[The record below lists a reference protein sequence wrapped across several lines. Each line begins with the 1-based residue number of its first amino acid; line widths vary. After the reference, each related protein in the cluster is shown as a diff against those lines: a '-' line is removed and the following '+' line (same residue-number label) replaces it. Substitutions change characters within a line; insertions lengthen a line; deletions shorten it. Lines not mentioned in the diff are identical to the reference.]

1 MTMGNLVEEEDHHQN
16 NNIDQFGPFST
27 HFQKDTVLKNQNNNM
42 AIGNIENRSAEL
54 QDKLKPLDEDMKIG
68 NFGPS
73 LEEDGIILPVT
84 SFSTFFKK
92 NEEIYLQN
100 AWPTVKSALEDY
112 GISCALNLVEGSM
125 TVSTTTKTRDPD
137 IIEKAKEL
145 TELLSLSV
153 PADEAI
159 RILDAKMKCDFIEI
173 GTKRGGLCV
182 KYGIDM
188 EQFRERWERFL
199 GPKNTGL
206 KTIQHLTG
214 CSVFFHGNFTVAVI
228 GKFEGLKMVRRI
240 VVDCI
245 RNKMRPSVHI
255 RRLRMNQNEHKLTK
269 KLFDQGGYRSIM
281 EASVFMKTSFDFH
294 EHIST
299 KFVEALHQIQDS
311 DVEAIADKFRLST
324 CGIILRQL
332 MPCYLGDEAAMCCLL
347 KIQSRGSQQG
357 SNSMEHGRNSQFSL
371 RLRMVTDLTKMDSL
385 EVHVDAAET
394 LCAIT
399 RLAPPGLATKICNPS
414 FIQRLLQHAME
425 DSQRKSVLTSSLSVC
440 ISLLDREREA
450 LRTNACTG
458 EHQPAHGST
467 ITVNNKIV
475 VAMLDSLGDLLK
487 LLDVSSADNML
498 LTTYGKL
505 QPPLGKHRL
514 KIVEFI
520 SVLLSVRSQAAEK
533 ELIRIAAI
541 QKVLD
546 LFFKY
551 PYNNF
556 LHHHIENIIV
566 SCLES
571 KNGPLVQHLLCE
583 CDLVGKILEAEK
595 NFTLAADSFMPTI
608 PAKGRSPPRNGNI
621 GHLTCISNKI
631 IQLGNNN
638 REIQAYLQE
647 NSVWTEWHTEVL
659 LKRNAVENVSQWACG
674 RPISSL
680 DRGRSS

>member
-1 MTMGNLVEEEDHHQN
+1 ME
-16 NNIDQFGPFST
+16 
-27 HFQKDTVLKNQNNNM
+27 
-42 AIGNIENRSAEL
+42 
-54 QDKLKPLDEDMKIG
+54 KI
-68 NFGPS
+68 N
-73 LEEDGIILPVT
+73 
-84 SFSTFFKK
+84 
-92 NEEIYLQN
+92 
-100 AWPTVKSALEDY
+100 
-112 GISCALNLVEGSM
+112 
-125 TVSTTTKTRDPD
+125 
-137 IIEKAKEL
+137 
-145 TELLSLSV
+145 
-153 PADEAI
+153 
-159 RILDAKMKCDFIEI
+159 
-173 GTKRGGLCV
+173 
-182 KYGIDM
+182 
-188 EQFRERWERFL
+188 
-199 GPKNTGL
+199 KNTHEL
-206 KTIQHLTG
+206 YS
-214 CSVFFHGNFTVAVI
+214 CS
-228 GKFEGLKMVRRI
+228 
-240 VVDCI
+240 
-245 RNKMRPSVHI
+245 
-255 RRLRMNQNEHKLTK
+255 LR
-269 KLFDQGGYRSIM
+269 
-281 EASVFMKTSFDFH
+281 ASWFIFPINIFG
-294 EHIST
+294 
-299 KFVEALHQIQDS
+299 
-311 DVEAIADKFRLST
+311 LST
-324 CGIILRQL
+324 CGIILRRL
-332 MPCYLGDEAAMCCLL
+332 MPCYLGDDAAMCCLL
-347 KIQSRGSQQG
+347 KSKKLLSSLVVKFYLLIQHSYGKLSYKLSNSTPPTPHGKLCPSLVQSRGSQQG

-371 RLRMVTDLTKMDSL
+371 RLRMVSDLTKMDSL
-385 EVHVDAAET
+385 EVHVNAAET

-467 ITVNNKIV
+467 ITVNNEIV
-475 VAMLDSLGDLLK
+475 VAMLNSLGDLLK

-533 ELIRIAAI
+533 ELIRFAAI

-556 LHHHIENIIV
+556 LHHHIENIII

-571 KNGPLVQHLLCE
+571 KNGPLVQHILRE

>member
-1 MTMGNLVEEEDHHQN
+1 MVNLVEEEDHHQN
-16 NNIDQFGPFST
+16 NNIDKFGPFST

-42 AIGNIENRSAEL
+42 AIGNIENSSAEL

-100 AWPTVKSALEDY
+100 AWPMVKSALEDY

-145 TELLSLSV
+145 TELLSLYV

-269 KLFDQGGYRSIM
+269 KLFDQGGYRSVM

-299 KFVEALHQIQDS
+299 KFVEALHQIHS
-311 DVEAIADKFRLST
+311 
-324 CGIILRQL
+324 
-332 MPCYLGDEAAMCCLL
+332 
-347 KIQSRGSQQG
+347 
-357 SNSMEHGRNSQFSL
+357 
-371 RLRMVTDLTKMDSL
+371 
-385 EVHVDAAET
+385 
-394 LCAIT
+394 
-399 RLAPPGLATKICNPS
+399 
-414 FIQRLLQHAME
+414 
-425 DSQRKSVLTSSLSVC
+425 
-440 ISLLDREREA
+440 
-450 LRTNACTG
+450 
-458 EHQPAHGST
+458 
-467 ITVNNKIV
+467 
-475 VAMLDSLGDLLK
+475 
-487 LLDVSSADNML
+487 
-498 LTTYGKL
+498 
-505 QPPLGKHRL
+505 
-514 KIVEFI
+514 
-520 SVLLSVRSQAAEK
+520 
-533 ELIRIAAI
+533 
-541 QKVLD
+541 
-546 LFFKY
+546 
-551 PYNNF
+551 
-556 LHHHIENIIV
+556 
-566 SCLES
+566 
-571 KNGPLVQHLLCE
+571 
-583 CDLVGKILEAEK
+583 
-595 NFTLAADSFMPTI
+595 
-608 PAKGRSPPRNGNI
+608 
-621 GHLTCISNKI
+621 
-631 IQLGNNN
+631 
-638 REIQAYLQE
+638 
-647 NSVWTEWHTEVL
+647 
-659 LKRNAVENVSQWACG
+659 
-674 RPISSL
+674 
-680 DRGRSS
+680 

>member
-1 MTMGNLVEEEDHHQN
+1 MTMGNLVEQDHHMKM
-16 NNIDQFGPFST
+16 DKFGPFST
-27 HFQKDTVLKNQNNNM
+27 HFHKETVLKNQNNNM
-42 AIGNIENRSAEL
+42 AIGNIENGSAEQ
-54 QDKLKPLDEDMKIG
+54 QDTLKTLDEDMKIG

-84 SFSTFFKK
+84 CFSTFFKK

-125 TVSTTTKTRDPD
+125 TVSTTTKTTDPD

-145 TELLSLSV
+145 IELLSLSV
-153 PADEAI
+153 PAYEAI

-182 KYGIDM
+182 KYGINM
-188 EQFRERWERFL
+188 EQFCERWERFL

-228 GKFEGLKMVRRI
+228 GKFEGSKMVRRI

-311 DVEAIADKFRLST
+311 DIEAIADKFRS
-324 CGIILRQL
+324 
-332 MPCYLGDEAAMCCLL
+332 
-347 KIQSRGSQQG
+347 S
-357 SNSMEHGRNSQFSL
+357 
-371 RLRMVTDLTKMDSL
+371 DSL
-385 EVHVDAAET
+385 EVHVNAEET

-467 ITVNNKIV
+467 ITVNNEIV

-533 ELIRIAAI
+533 ELIRVAAI
-541 QKVLD
+541 QKVFD

-621 GHLTCISNKI
+621 GHLTRISNKI

-647 NSVWTEWHTEVL
+647 NSVWAEWHTEVL
-659 LKRNAVENVSQWACG
+659 LKRNAVENVSHWACG

>member
-1 MTMGNLVEEEDHHQN
+1 MTMVNLVEEEDHHQN
-16 NNIDQFGPFST
+16 NNIDKFGPFST
-27 HFQKDTVLKNQNNNM
+27 HFQKDT
-42 AIGNIENRSAEL
+42 
-54 QDKLKPLDEDMKIG
+54 
-68 NFGPS
+68 
-73 LEEDGIILPVT
+73 
-84 SFSTFFKK
+84 
-92 NEEIYLQN
+92 EIYLQN
-100 AWPTVKSALEDY
+100 AWPMVKSALEDY

-145 TELLSLSV
+145 TELLSLYV

-269 KLFDQGGYRSIM
+269 KLFDQGGYRSVM
-281 EASVFMKTSFDFH
+281 E
-294 EHIST
+294 
-299 KFVEALHQIQDS
+299 
-311 DVEAIADKFRLST
+311 
-324 CGIILRQL
+324 
-332 MPCYLGDEAAMCCLL
+332 
-347 KIQSRGSQQG
+347 
-357 SNSMEHGRNSQFSL
+357 
-371 RLRMVTDLTKMDSL
+371 DSL
-385 EVHVDAAET
+385 EVHVNAAET

-467 ITVNNKIV
+467 ITVNNEIV
-475 VAMLDSLGDLLK
+475 VAMLNSLGDLLK

-533 ELIRIAAI
+533 ELIRFAAI

-556 LHHHIENIIV
+556 LHHHIENIII

-571 KNGPLVQHLLCE
+571 KNGPLVQHILRE

>member
-1 MTMGNLVEEEDHHQN
+1 
-16 NNIDQFGPFST
+16 
-27 HFQKDTVLKNQNNNM
+27 M
-42 AIGNIENRSAEL
+42 AIGNIENSSAEL

-100 AWPTVKSALEDY
+100 AWPMVKSALEDY

-145 TELLSLSV
+145 TELLSLYV

-269 KLFDQGGYRSIM
+269 KLFDQGGYRSVM
-281 EASVFMKTSFDFH
+281 E
-294 EHIST
+294 
-299 KFVEALHQIQDS
+299 
-311 DVEAIADKFRLST
+311 
-324 CGIILRQL
+324 
-332 MPCYLGDEAAMCCLL
+332 
-347 KIQSRGSQQG
+347 
-357 SNSMEHGRNSQFSL
+357 
-371 RLRMVTDLTKMDSL
+371 DSL
-385 EVHVDAAET
+385 EVHVNAAET

-467 ITVNNKIV
+467 ITVNNEIV
-475 VAMLDSLGDLLK
+475 VAMLNSLGDLLK

-533 ELIRIAAI
+533 ELIRFAAI

-556 LHHHIENIIV
+556 LHHHIENIII

-571 KNGPLVQHLLCE
+571 KNGPLVQHILRE